1 MTLGEK
7 ARFLR
12 EAEGVLRG
20 LGRELTQTELSRAIK
35 KEMGETIS
43 QSYLSQIECGA
54 RPNLTAHTRALLAR
68 FFKVHPGYL
77 VDDPPGYHRELPSE
91 VRHLEAGMDV
101 WLMQG
106 AGRFQYDRE
115 LSEALMTLAGRP
127 DSRQCLL
134 LLADVMRTPHLAER
148 LMDVLGLRKETVT
161 PERDPTAS
169 QVSPDSD
176 RVAPD
181 PHEP

>member
-12 EAEGVLRG
+12 QTEGVLRG

-91 VRHLEAGMDV
+91 VQHLEAGMDV

-106 AGRFQYDRE
+106 AGRFEHDRE

-127 DSRQCLL
+127 DSRQCIV
-134 LLADVMRTPHLAER
+134 LLADMMRTPHLAER
-148 LMDVLGLRKETVT
+148 LMDVLGLREETVT
-161 PERDPTAS
+161 AERARTAAR
-169 QVSPDSD
+169 VSPHPG
-176 RVAPD
+176 APS